1 MEVKLTHISQLT
13 PENDLFT
20 IFDGANEG
28 AEVYREEID
37 GLIKDLEKAK
47 KMGLKDRVYIKP
59 EELPD
64 ILNKFQTGCR

>member
-28 AEVYREEID
+28 SEVYREEID